1 MRRLFLLFVVLVAT
15 TALWAHDFEVNG
27 IYYNYLDETSV
38 EVTYKGSNYAVYSN
52 EYSGELAI
60 PEIVTY
66 NSLTYSVT
74 SIGEEAF
81 RACSSLN
88 SVTISNNVTSI
99 GKSAFNS
106 CSSLISFTIPSN
118 IVHIGESA
126 FENCTNLTSIV
137 IPNSITSIENYTF
150 KSCSSLKDITIPST
164 VTTIGVQALAFT
176 LWEVQQPDGIVYIND
191 VLYEYKGDM
200 KRNTSLEV
208 KPGTISIS
216 PHAFFGGSNLVAIT
230 IPNSVKSI
238 GKWAF
243 KDCSDLTSIVIPE
256 GITHIEEEILSLCF
270 SLESVSI
277 PEGVKSI
284 GENAISELNNLK
296 SLNCFT
302 NAIYKIKS
310 LSFPENHSIVCSC
323 C

>member
-137 IPNSITSIENYTF
+137 IPNSITSIENY
-150 KSCSSLKDITIPST
+150 I
-164 VTTIGVQALAFT
+164 
-176 LWEVQQPDGIVYIND
+176 
-191 VLYEYKGDM
+191 
-200 KRNTSLEV
+200 
-208 KPGTISIS
+208 
-216 PHAFFGGSNLVAIT
+216 
-230 IPNSVKSI
+230 
-238 GKWAF
+238 
-243 KDCSDLTSIVIPE
+243 
-256 GITHIEEEILSLCF
+256 
-270 SLESVSI
+270 
-277 PEGVKSI
+277 
-284 GENAISELNNLK
+284 
-296 SLNCFT
+296 
-302 NAIYKIKS
+302 
-310 LSFPENHSIVCSC
+310 
-323 C
+323 